1 MCYSRILLE
10 PIAEPIRPIND
21 EQIFQGVR
29 VAKQVLFNYSNG
41 TERSGLVKIRPHVHK
56 SHRGLKQR
64 AAMSIASWRR

>member
-21 EQIFQGVR
+21 EKIFQGVR

-41 TERSGLVKIRPHVHK
+41 T
-56 SHRGLKQR
+56 
-64 AAMSIASWRR
+64 